1 MPIYIDGKKV
11 SFARFAKLSATATD
25 VRVYNCPGLT
35 ALPDLPAATTVWVCA
50 CPGLKR

>member
-11 SFARFAKLSATATD
+11 SSARFAKLSATATTVWVCD
-25 VRVYNCPGLT
+25 CPGLT
-35 ALPDLPAATTVWVCA
+35 ALPELPAATDVVVSN